1 MKLLSKRGISV
12 APPAWKT
19 SSTSLSA
26 APSASLAVPADS
38 LAIPNA
44 VSAAVSAV
52 PAAVS
57 AVSAVV
63 PTVSVSASAVV
74 PTVSASDV
82 SVNSAVISAT
92 GLAFN
97 AALTS
102 DTTATLNTLIE
113 NAESHVSTPPAI
125 TTQRPSTPAD
135 EQDVTMESPPRPEGS
150 SRATGGILR
159 NRAMGQ
165 YYNPVDDE
173 ELHVAS
179 IIEKVKGV
187 VKIYV
192 SPLDPVELDF
202 TKMQPS
208 LKVPVIVNLNL
219 GPVLKE
225 VAVRW
230 PPITRKLFMKCYVLN
245 LMI

>member
-12 APPAWKT
+12 APPERKAST
-19 SSTSLSA
+19 STSLSA
-26 APSASLAVPADS
+26 ASAASLAVPANS
-38 LAIPNA
+38 LAISTA
-44 VSAAVSAV
+44 VSAAV
-52 PAAVS
+52 PAI
-57 AVSAVV
+57 SAVV
-63 PTVSVSASAVV
+63 PAVSVPASA
-74 PTVSASDV
+74 AS
-82 SVNSAVISAT
+82 VISAT
-92 GLAFN
+92 GSGSNN
-97 AALTS
+97 ALSS
-102 DTTATLNTLIE
+102 DTTVDLTMP
-113 NAESHVSTPPAI
+113 TPTSIAI
-125 TTQRPSTPAD
+125 TTQRPSTPAN

-173 ELHVAS
+173 ELHVSS
-179 IIEKVKGV
+179 ILEKVKGV

-208 LKVPVIVNLNL
+208 LKVPLSVNLNL

-230 PPITRKLFMKCYVLN
+230 PPITHKLFMKCNILN

>member
-12 APPAWKT
+12 APPERKT
-19 SSTSLSA
+19 STSTSSSA
-26 APSASLAVPADS
+26 APAASLAVPANS
-38 LAIPNA
+38 LAIPTAVSAAVSA

-52 PAAVS
+52 PASVPAVF
-57 AVSAVV
+57 
-63 PTVSVSASAVV
+63 AVV
-74 PTVSASDV
+74 PTVSASASAV

-92 GLAFN
+92 GPALN

-113 NAESHVSTPPAI
+113 ITESNVSTPIAI
-125 TTQRPSTPAD
+125 TTQKPSTPAD

-173 ELHVAS
+173 ELHVSS
-179 IIEKVKGV
+179 IVEKVKGV

-192 SPLDPVELDF
+192 SPFDPVELDF

-208 LKVPVIVNLNL
+208 LKVPVTVNLNL

-225 VAVRW
+225 VAIRW
-230 PPITRKLFMKCYVLN
+230 PPITRKLFMKYNVLN